1 MAYFNEL
8 PNLEIIN
15 RTSNRTSND
24 ETIIVKN
31 LFKRAKLRE
40 DIENVVTAFE
50 YYNIEEDERPD
61 QVAQK
66 LYGDPELDW
75 VVLIVNN
82 IVNVQNDWPISKDSF
97 DNYLLSKYGSTEELY
112 KIRHYETI
120 ELKDSFGRVVLPA
133 KLLVDESFYNTPIY
147 QKNDTPPPG
156 ITFPDI
162 TSPGNV
168 AIATATLNAN
178 GSIIDVNLQDSGT
191 GYTLVPLVSV
201 ENAPVTIDAS
211 VGIAVSDFSVSGITT
226 FYGGQGYDY
235 APSISIDAPFPSI
248 QASAD
253 CLLNGTS
260 VGIITNLVQGLG
272 YGNTA
277 PSVTFSSPRSL
288 LTALFLNETF
298 VPIGDGIDG
307 MFVREDGLKLY
318 SSNGIGTSLIQ
329 EYDLTTAWNSNT
341 VVFNQDLDV
350 TSDFGFCTGI
360 EFKPDGTMMFV
371 TGGKSGIY
379 KLISYDLSTPWDISS
394 ATKLHEIQT
403 STPGGVRLKTDGT
416 SLFFLHSSSPDRVE
430 EYILST
436 PWDIT
441 TKGPV
446 NKEVNL
452 FLLTQDS
459 GILGFSFI
467 DDGKIMFVCGAVG
480 SYIYQF
486 NLSTNWDVSTAVLVE
501 RFFVGNKLNNPS
513 DVFVRPNKKTLFI
526 CGGADDKL
534 FEYNMFSVAEG
545 FATLNSHGSVD
556 TITVTNTG
564 VGYTEPPTITISA
577 PYPAVGAAATASIT
591 SGVVTSISITN
602 PGFGY
607 TFVPTI
613 TIENA
618 PVSINAKI
626 SAVSIKDGKVESLFI
641 SNPGQNYKTPPQIS
655 FGLPG
660 DVTNVVDG
668 QIYTQN
674 DRVWK
679 WNGTDWEER
688 ITDPFGYLDPIKE
701 EIVRVD
707 GNLISKPVTNYEHEL
722 RVNDEKRL
730 IRVLKLEYLPV
741 VISDLR
747 EIMRYQ
753 EGIEGFIS
761 ENLKKTYNPK
771 LTGV

>member
-8 PNLEIIN
+8 PNLEIVN

-31 LFKRAKLRE
+31 LFRRAKLRE
-40 DIENVVTAFE
+40 DIENVVTAFT
-50 YYNIEEDERPD
+50 YYNIEENERPD

-66 LYGDPELDW
+66 IYGDPELDW
-75 VVLIVNN
+75 VVMVVNN
-82 IVNVQNDWPISKDSF
+82 IVNVQDDWPISKDSF
-97 DNYLLSKYGSTEELY
+97 DNYLLSKYGSLEKLY
-112 KIRHYETI
+112 EIKHYETI
-120 ELKDSFGRVVLPA
+120 ELKDSFGRVILPA
-133 KLLVDESFYNTPIY
+133 KLLVDESFYNTPVY

-168 AIATATLNAN
+168 AIATATIDIN
-178 GSIIDVNLQDSGT
+178 GSINGVALENAGT
-191 GYTLVPLVSV
+191 GYVMTPLVSV
-201 ENAPVTIDAS
+201 ESAPITLDAS
-211 VGIAVSDFSVSGITT
+211 VGIAVSDFSVSGVTT
-226 FYGGQGYDY
+226 FFGGQGYDSV
-235 APSISIDAPFPSI
+235 PTITIDPPFPSV
-248 QASAD
+248 QASAE
-253 CLLNGTS
+253 CLLNGNS

-277 PSVTFSSPRSL
+277 PTITFSSPRSL

-298 VPIGDGIDG
+298 VPIGEGIDG
-307 MFVREDGLKLY
+307 MYVRDDGRKLY
-318 SSNGIGTSLIQ
+318 SSNGIGTSLIR
-329 EYDLTTAWNSNT
+329 EYDLTSEWNSNT
-341 VVFNQDLDV
+341 VVFNKDLDV
-350 TSDFGFCTGI
+350 TADFSYCTGI
-360 EFKPDGTMMFV
+360 EFKPDGTRMFV
-371 TGGKSGIY
+371 TGGKSGIF
-379 KLISYDLSTPWDISS
+379 KLISYDLSTPWDIST
-394 ATKLHEIQT
+394 ATKLHEIIT

-416 SLFFLHSSSPDRVE
+416 SLFFLHSAAPDRIE

-446 NKEVNL
+446 NKEINI
-452 FLLTQDS
+452 FQITQDS

-467 DDGKIMFVCGAVG
+467 DDGKVMFVCGAVG

-486 NLSTNWDVSTAVLVE
+486 NLSTNWDVSTGVLVE

-526 CGGADDKL
+526 CGGQDDKL

-545 FATLNSHGSVD
+545 FATLTPSGSVD

-577 PYPAVGAAATASIT
+577 PYPAVGAAATANLT
-591 SGVVTSISITN
+591 SGVVTSITITN

-607 TFVPTI
+607 TFTPSI
-613 TIENA
+613 NIEKA
-618 PVSINAKI
+618 PVSIDAKI
-626 SAVSIKDGKVESLFI
+626 TAVSVKDGSITSLFI

-655 FGLPG
+655 FELPG
-660 DVTNVVDG
+660 EVTNINVND
-668 QIYTQN
+668 IYTQ
-674 DRVWK
+674 DERIWK

-688 ITDPFGYLDPIKE
+688 ITTPFGYLDPIKE
-701 EIVRVD
+701 EIVRVE
-707 GNLISKPVTNYEHEL
+707 GKLISRPVTNYEYEL
-722 RVNDEKRL
+722 EMNDEKRL
-730 IRVLKLEYLPV
+730 IRVLKSEYLPV
-741 VISDLR
+741 VIGDLR
-747 EIMRYQ
+747 EIMTYP
-753 EGIEGFIS
+753 EGIEGFVN
-761 ENLKKTYNPK
+761 EKLKKTYNPK